1 MQLPDPINNPGAP
14 GFSSSDL
21 QSVQPVMQDS
31 MPNTK
36 VLSVTSGEHYWKLTL
51 GYSDM
56 LASEYNILS

>member
-21 QSVQPVMQDS
+21 QSVQPILQDS

-36 VLSVTSGEHYWKLTL
+36 VLTVTSGEQYWKLNL
-51 GYSDM
+51 GYPDM
-56 LASEYNILS
+56 LVSEFNILN